1 MKPEQDLPAASP
13 EALAHSARLV
23 ELIHDEIAA
32 AGGCIGFERY
42 MELAL
47 YAPGL
52 GYYSAGST
60 KLGDAGDFTTAA
72 ESSVLYAQC
81 LAAQCAEILDTLD
94 GGDVL
99 ELGAGSGALAAEML
113 SSLARSHRL
122 PDRYRILDVSA
133 ELRSRQRET
142 IRQRVPELYERV
154 EWLDRL
160 PASPMRGVI
169 LASEVIDALP
179 VALFRVAVQG
189 AERAIEELA
198 VTSADSGFALLAR
211 AAPAS
216 VVATVR
222 DIESDL
228 EEPLPAGFRSECRP
242 MLAHW
247 LGSLADVL
255 DAGVMLFVDY
265 GLPRR
270 EYYTGERSGGT
281 LLCHYRQ
288 RVHADPFRAP
298 GLEDIGAWVD
308 FTALARAGI
317 ASGLELAGFTT
328 QAHFLIGCGLERYLR
343 SESHLA
349 PERAGERSREAQR
362 LTLPGEM
369 GERFRVLALA
379 RDYRPPLRGFG
390 LRDLTR
396 TL

>member
-1 MKPEQDLPAASP
+1 MTSAPGLPEASP
-13 EALAHSARLV
+13 EALAHSARLI
-23 ELIHDEIAA
+23 ERIRAEIVAS
-32 AGGCIGFERY
+32 GGSIGFERY

-72 ESSVLYAQC
+72 ESSVLYARC
-81 LAAQCAEILDTLD
+81 LAAQCAEILDRL
-94 GGDVL
+94 GGGAVL
-99 ELGAGSGALAAEML
+99 ELGAGTGTLAAEML
-113 SSLARSHRL
+113 AWLARERRL
-122 PDRYRILDVSA
+122 PEHYCILDVSA
-133 ELRSRQRET
+133 ELKARQRET
-142 IRQRVPELYERV
+142 LRQRVPELYDRV
-154 EWLDRL
+154 VWLERL

-169 LASEVIDALP
+169 LASEVVDALP
-179 VALFRVAVQG
+179 VALFRIASHG
-189 AERAIEELA
+189 GERMIEDLA
-198 VTSADSGFALLAR
+198 VTSTEAGFTLVAR
-211 AAPAS
+211 AAAEGLA
-216 VVATVR
+216 ATVR

-228 EEPLPAGFRSECRP
+228 AEPLPDGFQTECRP

-247 LGSLADVL
+247 IASMAEVL
-255 DAGVMLFVDY
+255 SAGVMLFVDY

-270 EYYTGERSGGT
+270 EYYDCERSGGT

-288 RVHADPFRAP
+288 RVHADPFHAP

-308 FTALARAGI
+308 FTAVARAGI

-328 QAHFLIGCGLERYLR
+328 QAHFLLGSGLERHLR
-343 SESHLA
+343 EETERAPELA
-349 PERAGERSREAQR
+349 PERAREAQR
-362 LTLPGEM
+362 LTLPGQM

-379 RDYRPPLRGFG
+379 RDYRLPLQGFA